1 MVRLYMAVA
10 ATAVSPGDVDRGT
23 VAVAACP
30 ALRKERQ
37 KSRTQSCTRLS
48 VSLRVLSQDGRK
60 GDGRGE
66 ENQESE

>member
-1 MVRLYMAVA
+1 MAVA
-10 ATAVSPGDVDRGT
+10 ATAVSPGDVDRGA

-37 KSRTQSCTRLS
+37 KSRTQSCTRL